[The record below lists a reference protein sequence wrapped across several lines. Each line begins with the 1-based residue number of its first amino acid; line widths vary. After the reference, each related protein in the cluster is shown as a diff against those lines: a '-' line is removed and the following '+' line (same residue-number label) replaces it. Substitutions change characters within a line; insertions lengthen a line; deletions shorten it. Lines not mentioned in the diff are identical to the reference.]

1 VENLKD
7 TRDQL
12 VDCLEK
18 LLCSVMSDEDPEI
31 FVDRVAED
39 YLMTLV
45 REAHIP
51 IRYLSSLRDDVRTE
65 VLDLLRIRSY
75 GFSSLKEFLMSR
87 ADSSRRS
94 SA

>member
-1 VENLKD
+1 MVE
-7 TRDQL
+7 
-12 VDCLEK
+12 CLEK
-18 LLCSVMSDEDPEI
+18 LLCMVMSDEDPEI

-51 IRYLSSLRDDVRTE
+51 LRYLSSLRDDVRTE
-65 VLDLLRIRSY
+65 VLDLLRIRAY
-75 GFSSLKEFLMSR
+75 GFSSLKEFLLSR
-87 ADSSRRS
+87 VDQSRRS